1 MKKKLFSMLV
11 LCLIGLQ
18 GLMAQ
23 GREISGIVT
32 SADDGLSIPG
42 VSVIIKGTTIG
53 TTTDFDGK
61 YTINVEE
68 EGQTLVFS
76 FVGMKTAE
84 LSANTDII
92 NLVME
97 SESIGMDEVMVVAY
111 GTAKKSS
118 FTGSASVLKKEA
130 LENMQVSSVTKALQ
144 GNAPGVQV
152 ISSSGQPGANPTIRI
167 RGTGSINASSAPLY
181 VVDGAPFDGNISS
194 INPDDIE
201 TMTVLKDAAAA
212 SLYGSR
218 AANGVV
224 IIKTKSGKSGKTK
237 ISFKLQQGFST
248 RAVDGYDF
256 VRGDEYYQLYWEGL
270 RNGAI
275 SDPTA
280 MSGYAS
286 AEAYA
291 TDNVVKQLVYNPFNV
306 DKPIGLDGQVV
317 DGAKLLYN
325 ADWQDALSRT
335 AKRTD
340 AGLSISGGDEKTQYF
355 LSAGYLKDEG
365 IALTSDFERYSSR
378 VSVTTKAKEWL
389 KTGISANM
397 SRTEQNAPTS
407 SGGSYRNI
415 FLFENT
421 PASIYPVYERD
432 SEGNIVYENGK
443 KKYDYGKTRP
453 MGASDNTNPVASTEM
468 DIIKN
473 TRTTVGINA
482 FAEATFLENF
492 TFKTNLRSDYY
503 MRSYES
509 YYNSEFGDGAGY
521 NGRSTKRK
529 YETFSW
535 TYTNTLNWTKTINE
549 DHTFGAL
556 VGTEAYSY
564 NKQELKGQK
573 TEFPF
578 NGVTELSVGAQ
589 VSNLSSGTYDHR
601 IVGYFSQFNYDFRN
615 KYYVSASFRRDG
627 STKFHTDSRWGSFW
641 SVSGSWRI
649 DQEEFLS
656 NVDWLSSLKV
666 RGSYGTSGNDGLLDA
681 DDNTDYF
688 PYLGLYE
695 TGYND
700 LANAGIVLASLPN
713 DALKWESNAQA
724 NIAVEFGFLNQ
735 KINGS
740 IELYERKS
748 KDLLFARPMPLS
760 SGFTSVNE
768 NIGDVKNTGIE
779 FVINTVNIETD
790 DFYWETSFNVSANKN
805 EITKL
810 PQEKM
815 PIDNYREYRAGTSIY
830 DFYIRDYAGVDAID
844 GAAMWYTM
852 DDEGKKVTTKDYDS
866 ADRFYSGSAE
876 PDFIGGITNNFRYKN
891 FDLSFMFNFSVG
903 GKVYDSSYSALMH
916 AGTNVGKQMH
926 EDMLNRWRK
935 EGDKT
940 NVPKLDNSVGTNY
953 NAISTRFLFN
963 NDYARLRNI
972 TLGYT
977 LPSNLLEKINLSKA
991 RVYVQADN
999 MLTFSSHKGM
1009 DPEQSTSGIT
1019 NNRYPALKT
1028 VSFGVKVDF

>member
-1 MKKKLFSMLV
+1 MTTQEV
-11 LCLIGLQ
+11 
-18 GLMAQ
+18 A
-23 GREISGIVT
+23 ISGV
-32 SADDGLSIPG
+32 AL
-42 VSVIIKGTTIG
+42 
-53 TTTDFDGK
+53 
-61 YTINVEE
+61 NV
-68 EGQTLVFS
+68 
-76 FVGMKTAE
+76 
-84 LSANTDII
+84 
-92 NLVME
+92 VME
-97 SESIGMDEVMVVAY
+97 SESIGVDEVMVVAY

-167 RGTGSINASSAPLY
+167 RGTGSINASSSPLY

-237 ISFKLQQGFST
+237 ISFKLQHGIST
-248 RAVDGYDF
+248 RAVEGYDF
-256 VRGDEYYQLYWEGL
+256 VRGDDYYKLYWEGL

-275 SDPTA
+275 SDPAT
-280 MSGYAS
+280 MGGYAS
-286 AEAYA
+286 AGAYA

-306 DKPIGLDGQVV
+306 DKPIGEDGQIVN
-317 DGAKLLYN
+317 GAKLLYN

-340 AGLSISGGDEKTQYF
+340 AGLSVSGGNEKTQFF
-355 LSAGYLKDEG
+355 LSGAYLKDEG
-365 IALTSDFERYSSR
+365 IALTSDFERFSSR
-378 VSVTTKAKEWL
+378 VSVTTQAKDWL

-432 SEGNIVYENGK
+432 GEGNIVYENGK
-443 KKYDYGKTRP
+443 KKYDYGKDRP

-473 TRTTVGINA
+473 TRTAVGMNA
-482 FAEATFLENF
+482 FAEAKFLKDF

-503 MRSYES
+503 MRSYEA

-521 NGRSTKRK
+521 NGRSTKNK
-529 YETFSW
+529 YETYSW
-535 TYTNTLNWTKTINE
+535 TFTNTLNWSKTFSE
-549 DHTFGAL
+549 DHTFGVL
-556 VGTEAYSY
+556 LGSEAYSY
-564 NKQELKGQK
+564 NNQSLEGQK

-589 VSNLSSGTYDHR
+589 VANLSSGTYDHR

-615 KYYVSASFRRDG
+615 KYYVSASFRSDG
-627 STKFHTDSRWGSFW
+627 STKFHKDSRWGNFW
-641 SVSGSWRI
+641 SVSGSWRM

-656 NVDWLSSLKV
+656 NVEWLSSLKV
-666 RGSYGTSGNDGLLDA
+666 RASYGTSGNDGLLDA
-681 DDNTDYF
+681 DGYTEYF

-700 LANAGIVLASLPN
+700 LANAGIVLSSLPN
-713 DALKWESNAQA
+713 NNLKWESNAQA
-724 NIAVEFGFLNQ
+724 NVAIEFGFLNQ
-735 KINGS
+735 RINGS

-779 FVINTVNIETD
+779 FVINTVNIDND
-790 DFYWETSFNVSANKN
+790 DFYWETSFNVAANKN

-815 PIDNYREYRAGTSIY
+815 PINNYREYRAGKSIY
-830 DFYIRDYAGVDAID
+830 DFYIRDYAGVDPND
-844 GAAMWYTM
+844 GAAMWYTI
-852 DDEGKKVTTKDYDS
+852 DDNGAKVTTKDYDS
-866 ADRFYSGSAE
+866 ADRFFSGSAE

-903 GKVYDSSYSALMH
+903 GKVYDSSYAGLMH

-926 EDMLNRWRK
+926 EDLLNRWQK
-935 EGDKT
+935 EGDIT
-940 NVPKLDNSVGTNY
+940 DVPKMDNSIGTNY
-953 NAISTRFLFN
+953 NAISTRFLFD

-977 LPSNLLEKINLSKA
+977 LPSNLLEKVNLSKA

>member
-1 MKKKLFSMLV
+1 MKKSLVSMLI
-11 LCLIGLQ
+11 LFFIGLQ
-18 GLMAQ
+18 SILAQ
-23 GREISGIVT
+23 SREVTGVVT
-32 SADDGLSIPG
+32 SAEDGLSIPG
-42 VSVIIKGTTIG
+42 VSVIVKGTTIG
-53 TTTDFDGK
+53 TSTDFDGK
-61 YTINVEE
+61 YSINVPDGENV
-68 EGQTLVFS
+68 LVFS
-76 FVGMKTAE
+76 FVGMTTQE
-84 LSANTDII
+84 LTVTSSTLNVA
-92 NLVME
+92 ME
-97 SESIGMDEVMVVAY
+97 NESIGVEEVMVVAY
-111 GTAKKSS
+111 GTAKKST
-118 FTGSASVLKKEA
+118 FTGSAAVVKKEA
-130 LENMQVSSVTKALQ
+130 LENLQVSSVTKALQ

-152 ISSSGQPGANPTIRI
+152 ISSSGQPGENPTIRI
-167 RGTGSINASSAPLY
+167 RGTGSINASSSPLY

-237 ISFKLQQGFST
+237 ISFKLQHGFST
-248 RAVDGYDF
+248 RAVEGYDF
-256 VRGDEYYQLYWEGL
+256 VRGDEYYKLYWEGL

-275 SDPTA
+275 SDPKSMA
-280 MSGYAS
+280 GYAS

-306 DKPIGLDGQVV
+306 DKPIGLDGQIV

-325 ADWQDALSRT
+325 ADWQDALSQT

-340 AGLSISGGDEKTQYF
+340 AGLSVSGGNEKTQFF
-355 LSAGYLKDEG
+355 LSGGYLKDEG
-365 IALTSDFERYSSR
+365 IALESDFERFSSR

-407 SGGSYRNI
+407 SGNSYRNI
-415 FLFENT
+415 FLFENV

-443 KKYDYGKTRP
+443 KKFDYGKDRP
-453 MGASDNTNPVASTEM
+453 MGAADNSNPVASTTM

-473 TRTTVGINA
+473 TRTSVGMNA
-482 FAEATFLENF
+482 FAEAKFLEDF

-503 MRSYES
+503 VRSYEA

-521 NGRSTKRK
+521 NGRSSKRK
-529 YETFSW
+529 YETYSW
-535 TYTNTLNWTKTINE
+535 TFTNTLNWNKTFNE
-549 DHTFGAL
+549 DHTFGVL
-556 VGTEAYSY
+556 LGTEAYSY
-564 NKQELKGQK
+564 NYQSLEGQK
-573 TEFPF
+573 TQFPF
-578 NGVTELSVGAQ
+578 NGVTELAVGAQ
-589 VSNLSSGTYDHR
+589 VSDLTSGTYDHR

-615 KYYVSASFRRDG
+615 RYYVSASYRRDG
-627 STKFHTDSRWGSFW
+627 STKFHKDSRWGSFW

-649 DQEEFLS
+649 DQENFL
-656 NVDWLSSLKV
+656 NDVDWLSSLKI
-666 RGSYGTSGNDGLLDA
+666 RGSYGTSGNDGILDA
-681 DDNTDYF
+681 GGYTDYF

-700 LANAGIVLASLPN
+700 LANAGIILASLPN
-713 DALKWESNAQA
+713 YDLKWESNAQA
-724 NIAVEFGFLNQ
+724 NIAIEFGFLDQ
-735 KINGS
+735 RINGS

-748 KDLLFARPMPLS
+748 KDLLFARPMALS
-760 SGFTSVNE
+760 TGFTSVNE

-779 FVINTVNIETD
+779 FVINTVNIDND
-790 DFYWETSFNVSANKN
+790 DFHWETSFNIAANKN
-805 EITKL
+805 EVTKL
-810 PQEKM
+810 PQEEIEFTYKK
-815 PIDNYREYRAGTSIY
+815 YKAGKSIY
-830 DFYIRDYAGVDAID
+830 DFFIRDYAGVDPLD

-852 DDEGKKVTTKDYDS
+852 NDEGEKVTTKDYDS
-866 ADRFYSGSAE
+866 ADKFYVGSAE

-903 GKVYDSSYSALMH
+903 GKVYDGSYAGLMH

-926 EDMLNRWRK
+926 KDMLNRWQK
-935 EGDKT
+935 EGDVT
-940 NVPKLDNSVGTNY
+940 DVPRLDNSDGTNY
-953 NAISTRFLFN
+953 NAVSTRFLYD
-963 NDYARLRNI
+963 NDYLRLRNI

-977 LPSNLLEKINLSKA
+977 LPNSLLEKVNLSRA

-999 MLTFSSHKGM
+999 LFTFVKHEGM
-1009 DPEQSTSGIT
+1009 DPEQSTSGVT
-1019 NNRYPALKT
+1019 DNRYPALKT